1 MSEFILGAT
10 AIYLIAGVLVWAFI
24 FTHGGFM
31 MPDGKTPAPFWHCM
45 FQTVIMWPAALK
57 ALEIL

>member
-1 MSEFILGAT
+1 MIGMIVGGIIAYLSIGFI
-10 AIYLIAGVLVWAFI
+10 VWGFI

-31 MPDGKTPAPFWHCM
+31 MPDGKTPAPLWHCM
-45 FQTVIMWPAALK
+45 VMTIVMWPAALK